1 MAKEKRQFQRYS
13 NSVEFS
19 LRRGEETF
27 AAETLDYSLSGIR
40 AMIKGASS
48 IEEGDVLDIFLTSPD
63 IKSRGRVV
71 WTKGTSSGILAGIQR
86 LDLLYGSLKDF
97 TLADVLIGLQR
108 SGKTG
113 VFHLL
118 HGPVHKNVYI
128 KGGDMIFAASNQ
140 PEDRLGDMLLAE
152 GRLSRQQCAES
163 AEYMKKTGKRLGSA
177 MVALGFMTA
186 SELLSAINDH
196 AESIILSLFNYEEG
210 EFFFKEGP
218 LPSEEVITL
227 KLSAAN
233 LIYRGI
239 KRIKEVS
246 CVMKHCPPLDAVPAL
261 ATDPLNLFQDLRL
274 EQADG
279 RVLSLVD
286 GKRSIR
292 DIADSLG
299 EDEFDTVKTL
309 YALLSTRVIEKSEG
323 PAARPETPEEEKTAV
338 LDEMMGDAKDAQK
351 EKDAVRMIQDMYAK
365 YKDLG
370 YYGVLGVAETATK
383 AEIKRAYYQR
393 AREFHPDRHFSLP
406 EDMKEKLN
414 TLFTYITTA
423 FSTLNRSHLRSQYD
437 SGHQGAET
445 EALDPK
451 EEAAGRFEQGR
462 AALQEA
468 RHEDAARLFAE
479 AAYLDSKDARY
490 HYFSGKALTKGGRHK
505 EAERAIQ
512 RALKIDPE
520 NPDYYAEAGYIFLAL
535 EFPLRARSNFQK
547 AVELNPSHE
556 RARDGLQMVEN
567 AAS

>member
-1 MAKEKRQFQRYS
+1 MAKEKRQFQRYN

-19 LRRGEETF
+19 IRRGEETF
-27 AAETLDYSLSGIR
+27 AAETLDYSLNGIR
-40 AMIKGASS
+40 AMIKGAPS
-48 IEEGDVLDIFLTSPD
+48 IHEGDVLDIFLTSPD

-71 WTKGTSSGILAGIQR
+71 WTKDTSSGLLAGIQR
-86 LDLLYGSLKDF
+86 IDLLYGSLKDF
-97 TLADVLIGLQR
+97 NLADVLIGLQR

-113 VFHLL
+113 VLHLL

-128 KGGDMIFAASNQ
+128 QGGDMIFAASNQ
-140 PEDRLGDMLLAE
+140 PEDRLGDMLLAQ
-152 GRLSRQQCAES
+152 GRLGRQQYEDS
-163 AEYMKKTGKRLGSA
+163 VEHMRKTGKRLGST

-186 SELLSAINDH
+186 SELLRAINDH
-196 AESIILSLFNYEEG
+196 VENIILSLFNYEEG

-218 LPSEEVITL
+218 LPSKEVITL

-239 KRIKEVS
+239 KRIKEFS
-246 CVMKHCPPLDAVPAL
+246 CVMKHCPPLDTVPAL
-261 ATDPLNLFQDLRL
+261 ASNPLDLFQDLRI
-274 EQADG
+274 EEADG

-299 EDEFDTVKTL
+299 EDEFDAVKTL
-309 YALLSTRVIEKSEG
+309 YALLSTRVIEKAEVAS
-323 PAARPETPEEEKTAV
+323 ARPETPEEETVA
-338 LDEMMGDAKDAQK
+338 LDEMMGAAEDAQK
-351 EKDAVRMIQDMYAK
+351 DEDAVRMIQDMYDK

-370 YYGVLGVAETATK
+370 YYGVLGVPETATK

-423 FSTLNRSHLRSQYD
+423 FSTLNSSHLRSRYD
-437 SGHQGAET
+437 SQPQGAGT

-451 EEAAGRFEQGR
+451 EEAAGRFEEGR
-462 AALQEA
+462 AALREA
-468 RHEDAARLFAE
+468 RHEDATRLFAE
-479 AAYLDSKDARY
+479 AAYLDSMDARY

-535 EFPLRARSNFQK
+535 EFPLRARSNFLR